1 MNIKSL
7 FAIIFLLLTVLATST
22 GCASRLIVLKPKCSE
37 LSWFEKGRQDGMQ
50 GQPSNN
56 WTMKS
61 SECDTMEKTQ
71 ITDYMDGWNHGLS
84 LYCTK
89 EHGFSVA
96 KAGLTYKKICPEN
109 YEADFLVGYQE
120 GLQVFLIEKET
131 AQIISQVD
139 GLQTQLR
146 TKQDIEALEKIKLEQ
161 DIANLNRKK
170 TSNLRILEKYNE
182 ALTR

>member
-1 MNIKSL
+1 MNIRCF
-7 FAIIFLLLTVLATST
+7 FAALLIAISST

-37 LSWFEKGRQDGMQ
+37 LNWFEKGRQDGMQ

-61 SECDTMEKTQ
+61 SECETMEKTQ

-89 EHGFSVA
+89 DHGFTVA
-96 KAGLTYKKICPEN
+96 KAGITYKKICPEN
-109 YEADFLVGYQE
+109 YEEDFLKGYQE
-120 GLQVFLIEKET
+120 GLQVYLIEKET
-131 AQIISQVD
+131 AQIIAQVD

-146 TKQDIEALEKIKLEQ
+146 RNQDIAELDKIKLEK
-161 DIANLNRKK
+161 DIADLNSKK
-170 TSNLRILEKYNE
+170 SSNLRILEKYNE

>member
-1 MNIKSL
+1 MKTLWIFTFITS
-7 FAIIFLLLTVLATST
+7 AFLLTNCTSK
-22 GCASRLIVLKPKCSE
+22 LVVLKPKCAQ
-37 LSWFEKGRQDGMQ
+37 LNWFEKGRQDGMQ

-56 WTMKS
+56 WTIKS

-89 EHGFSVA
+89 DHGFVVA
-96 KAGLTYKKICPEN
+96 KSGLPYQRTCPEN
-109 YEADFLVGYQE
+109 YEEDFLKGYQE

-131 AQIISQVD
+131 AQLIAQVD
-139 GLQTQLR
+139 GLSSQLR
-146 TKQDIEALEKIKLEQ
+146 TKDDIPATEKEKLEQ
-161 DIANLNRKK
+161 TIADLEKK
-170 TSNLRILEKYNE
+170 KISNLKILEKYNE